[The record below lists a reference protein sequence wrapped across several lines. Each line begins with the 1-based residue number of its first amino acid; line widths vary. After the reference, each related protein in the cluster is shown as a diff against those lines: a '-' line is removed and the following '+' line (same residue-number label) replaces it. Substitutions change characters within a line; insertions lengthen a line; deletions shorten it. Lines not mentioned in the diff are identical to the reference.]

1 MDNTLLPIEKR
12 AVLITGASTGIGY
25 HAAHALK
32 NRGYQVFASA
42 RKTDDVERLAAE
54 GLNAIRIDMQ
64 DSASIHLGVEQVLRQ
79 TQNHLYGLFNNAG
92 FGQPGAVEDV
102 SRDALRAQFETNVFG
117 LHEITCSIIPVMREQ
132 GYGRIIQNS
141 SVLGFV
147 GLAYRGAY
155 NSSKFALEGL
165 TDTLR
170 VELSD
175 TPIKVSIIQ
184 PGPIESRFR
193 ENAYQKFREN
203 IDLQNSY
210 HQKIYQMVSQR
221 LAHGSN
227 DPYTLG
233 PEAVSKALIHALE
246 SKNPKIRYRVT
257 KPTVYMA
264 WLKRLLSDRRFDWLV
279 KKILD
284 DEKKEAAKNIAHN
297 TELD

>member
-12 AVLITGASTGIGY
+12 AVLVTGASTGIGY
-25 HAAHALK
+25 HAACTLK
-32 NRGYQVFASA
+32 QRGYQVFAAA
-42 RKTDDVERLAAE
+42 RKTDDVQRLAAE
-54 GLNAIRIDMQ
+54 GFNAIRMDMQ

-79 TQNHLYGLFNNAG
+79 TQNRLYGLFNNAG

-117 LHEITCSIIPVMREQ
+117 LHELTCAVIPVMREQ

-141 SVLGFV
+141 SILGFV

-165 TDTLR
+165 TDTMR
-170 VELSD
+170 VELSN

-184 PGPIESRFR
+184 PGPIVSKFR

-203 IDLQNSY
+203 IDQNNSY
-210 HQKIYQMVSQR
+210 HQKTYHLVTRR
-221 LAHGSN
+221 LSEGSD

-233 PEAVSKALIHALE
+233 PEAVTNAVIHALE
-246 SKNPKIRYRVT
+246 SKRPKIRYRIT
-257 KPTVYMA
+257 KPTIYMA
-264 WLKRLLSDRRFDWLV
+264 WLKRLLSERRFDRLV
-279 KKILD
+279 KHVMESEI
-284 DEKKEAAKNIAHN
+284 KEAAKNTN
-297 TELD
+297 QNKES